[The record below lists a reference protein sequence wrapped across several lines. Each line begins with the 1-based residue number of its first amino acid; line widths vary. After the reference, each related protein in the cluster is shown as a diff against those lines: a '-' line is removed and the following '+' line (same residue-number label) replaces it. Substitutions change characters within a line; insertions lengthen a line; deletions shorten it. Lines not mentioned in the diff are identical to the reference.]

1 MPEFKV
7 LTSRMA
13 PLPIDNIDTDQIIP
27 ASYLKVIDKS
37 GLGEGLFSRWRVLDD
52 GSLDENFVL
61 NQPQYSGAEILLA
74 GENFG
79 CGSSREHAPWA
90 LIDYGFRVV
99 ISSRF
104 ADIFAGN
111 SFKNGLLLITAAP
124 SVLEKLFESVERDPG
139 CVARIDLEGQTLTV
153 PSGDQIA
160 FEVDPFAKRCLLNG
174 TDQLGLLLEQL
185 PAIEAFEAERP
196 ARIATSSR
204 PAE

>member
-61 NQPQYSGAEILLA
+61 NQAQYAGAEILLA

-104 ADIFAGN
+104 ADIFSAN
-111 SFKNGLLLITAAP
+111 SFKNGLLLITVSA
-124 SVLEKLFESVERDPG
+124 SVLEELFESVERDPG
-139 CVARIDLEGQTLTV
+139 CEVTIDLEGQTLTL
-153 PSGDQIA
+153 PSGEEIA
-160 FEVDPFAKRCLLNG
+160 FEVDPFAKQCLLRG

-185 PAIEAFEAERP
+185 PAIEAFEADRS
-196 ARIATSSR
+196 ARVTTSSR
-204 PAE
+204 HAE

>member
-52 GSLDENFVL
+52 GSLDENFAL
-61 NQPQYSGAEILLA
+61 NQPQYSGAEILLV

-104 ADIFAGN
+104 ADIFTGN
-111 SFKNGLLLITAAP
+111 SFKNGLLLITVAP

-153 PSGDQIA
+153 PSGDEIT
-160 FEVDPFAKRCLLNG
+160 FEVDSFAKQCLLRG

-185 PAIEAFEAERP
+185 PAIEAFEAERS
-196 ARIATSSR
+196 ARVATRSR
-204 PAE
+204 HAE

>member
-104 ADIFAGN
+104 ADIFTGN
-111 SFKNGLLLITAAP
+111 SFKNGLLLIAVAP
-124 SVLEKLFESVERDPG
+124 SVLGELFESVERDPG
-139 CVARIDLEGQTLTV
+139 CVARIDLEGQTLTA
-153 PSGDQIA
+153 PSGDEIA
-160 FEVDPFAKRCLLNG
+160 FEVDPFAKQCLLRG

-185 PAIEAFEAERP
+185 PAIETFEAERS
-196 ARIATSSR
+196 ARIATSSGH
-204 PAE
+204 AE